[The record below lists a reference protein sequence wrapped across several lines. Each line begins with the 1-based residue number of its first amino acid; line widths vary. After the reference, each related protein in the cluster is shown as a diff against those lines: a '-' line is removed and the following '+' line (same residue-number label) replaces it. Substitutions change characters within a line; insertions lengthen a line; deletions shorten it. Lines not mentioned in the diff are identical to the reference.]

1 MDYQISE
8 TMAEFFRVGRYFDTQ
23 DAERTRTE
31 QLERQ
36 KQKPRYL
43 GSTIFR
49 PGMRLY
55 QFNYKTGECREIGTE
70 RRLEFDPVSGNK
82 VTRSVKVL
90 YDPDC
95 VYFQALNERN
105 AIRKLVKAGYI
116 KMVKHDGKD
125 PHVEN

>member
-1 MDYQISE
+1 MDYQIYE

-23 DAERTRTE
+23 DVERTRTE

-36 KQKPRYL
+36 KQELRYL
-43 GSTIFR
+43 GSTILR

-82 VTRSVKVL
+82 VTRSVKVQ

-95 VYFQALNERN
+95 VYLQALNERN
-105 AIRKLVKAGYI
+105 AVRKLVKAGYI

>member
-1 MDYQISE
+1 
-8 TMAEFFRVGRYFDTQ
+8 MAEFFRVGRYFDTQ
-23 DAERTRTE
+23 DVERTRTE

-36 KQKPRYL
+36 KQEQRYL
-43 GSTIFR
+43 GSTILR

-82 VTRSVKVL
+82 VTRSVKVQ

-95 VYFQALNERN
+95 VYLQALNERN

-116 KMVKHDGKD
+116 KMVKHDGKG

>member
-1 MDYQISE
+1 MS
-8 TMAEFFRVGRYFDTQ
+8 EFFHTGRFFQQ

-36 KQKPRYL
+36 KQELRYL

-55 QFNYKTGECREIGTE
+55 QFNYKTGECQEIGTG
-70 RRLEFDPVSGNK
+70 RRLEFDPVIGNN

-95 VYFQALNERN
+95 VYLQALNERN

-116 KMVKHDGKD
+116 KNG
-125 PHVEN
+125 ETRW

>member
-1 MDYQISE
+1 MDYQIYE

-36 KQKPRYL
+36 KQEQRYL
-43 GSTIFR
+43 GSATR
-49 PGMRLY
+49 LPGMRLY
-55 QFNYKTGECREIGTE
+55 EFNYKTGECREIGTE
-70 RRLEFDPVSGNK
+70 RRLEFDPVIGNN

-95 VYFQALNERN
+95 VYLQALNERN

>member
-1 MDYQISE
+1 MDYQIYE
-8 TMAEFFRVGRYFDTQ
+8 TMAEFFQVGRYFDTQ

-36 KQKPRYL
+36 KQEQRYL
-43 GSTIFR
+43 GSTILR

-82 VTRSVKVL
+82 VTRSVKVQ

-95 VYFQALNERN
+95 VYLQALNERN
-105 AIRKLVKAGYI
+105 AVRKLVKAGYI

>member
-8 TMAEFFRVGRYFDTQ
+8 TMAEFFHVGCYFDTP
-23 DAERTRTE
+23 DAEPARTE

-36 KQKPRYL
+36 KQEQRYL
-43 GSTIFR
+43 GSTILR

-82 VTRSVKVL
+82 VTRSVKVQ

-95 VYFQALNERN
+95 VYLQALNERN
-105 AIRKLVKAGYI
+105 AVRKLVKAGYI
-116 KMVKHDGKD
+116 KMVKHDGKG

>member
-1 MDYQISE
+1 MDYQIYE
-8 TMAEFFRVGRYFDTQ
+8 TMAEFFRVGRYFDTP

-36 KQKPRYL
+36 KQKLRYL

-70 RRLEFDPVSGNK
+70 RRLEFDPVIGNN